1 MLDKNVSCDTNYETL
16 IRLVDPNN
24 LVALL
29 RESPFHIDSLLQ
41 LSEVSKHNGDNGLA
55 GEFIGTHLEL
65 VLDSA
70 DIWQQDIF
78 HNEFLHDSVL
88 YLSRV

>member
-1 MLDKNVSCDTNYETL
+1 MG
-16 IRLVDPNN
+16 
-24 LVALL
+24 LL

-55 GEFIGTHLEL
+55 GEFIGTHLKL

-70 DIWQQDIF
+70 DVWQQDIL
-78 HNEFLHDSVL
+78 HNKFLHDSVFS
-88 YLSRV
+88 LSRV